1 MLWNAFYGRVH
12 GKKTKAFVIINP
24 AGQLKI
30 RPTTAESHPDHVHQ
44 AVLAGLLSHIG
55 MRDRETR
62 EFVGARQ
69 SRFVIAP
76 GSVLTRRPPPWVMA
90 AELVE
95 TNQLYARRV
104 AKIEPKWAERA
115 GAHLV
120 KRSYD
125 NVRWDPKGGRAVA
138 TEQVT
143 LYGLPI
149 VSDRVI
155 VDLRNVYEP
164 DRVRGAGF
172 RYFCVG
178 R

>member
-1 MLWNAFYGRVH
+1 
-12 GKKTKAFVIINP
+12 
-24 AGQLKI
+24 
-30 RPTTAESHPDHVHQ
+30 
-44 AVLAGLLSHIG
+44 
-55 MRDRETR
+55 
-62 EFVGARQ
+62 
-69 SRFVIAP
+69 
-76 GSVLTRRPPPWVMA
+76 MA

-104 AKIEPKWAERA
+104 AKIDPRWAERA

-125 NVRWDPKGGRAVA
+125 NIRWDPKGGRAVA

-149 VSDRVI
+149 VSDRTI
-155 VDLRNVYEP
+155 GY
-164 DRVRGAGF
+164 DRVDAAGARAWFITKALIERDVADAAWLGTAEVPCSQ
-172 RYFCVG
+172 RRVPRTSPADGGSRAPLGTRRRRDAVRLLRRSG